1 MQTSLLFLFH
11 FRKVPVVGITALG
24 LDHTS
29 ILGNTLPE
37 IAAAKA
43 GIMKP
48 GCEAYTVEQ
57 PTDAIKVLRDVANKK
72 KVIFNKIL

>member
-1 MQTSLLFLFH
+1 M
-11 FRKVPVVGITALG
+11 GITPLG

-48 GCEAYTVEQ
+48 GCEAYTVHQAPEAM
-57 PTDAIKVLRDVANKK
+57 DVLEKVAKDV
-72 KVIFNKIL
+72 KVHSI

>member
-1 MQTSLLFLFH
+1 M
-11 FRKVPVVGITALG
+11 GITALG

-37 IAAAKA
+37 IAEAKA
-43 GIMKP
+43 GIMKT

-57 PTDAIKVLRDVANKK
+57 PPEAMDVLRNVANKF
-72 KVIFNKIL
+72 KVLNKCLL

>member
-1 MQTSLLFLFH
+1 M
-11 FRKVPVVGITALG
+11 GITALG

-43 GIMKP
+43 GIMKR
-48 GCEAYTVEQ
+48 GCEAYTVTQ
-57 PTDAIKVLRDVANKK
+57 PSEAMDVLTNVANNF
-72 KVIFNKIL
+72 KVYICLYLYLYISLLQ